1 MWPDWA
7 ILKRFWK
14 QIFVQIKPKYLT
26 TLRLFWK
33 NTFKVKTDMAAFC
46 HHLENIFG
54 YFLLQHLVTLFG
66 YINLGCFVVKR
77 WRVAASSRP
86 ADQVGEN
93 WFNYSPFSTVVEN
106 IIVRSCLIASS
117 KDTNTFLTATLERK

>member
-1 MWPDWA
+1 MTRLGYFEKVLETNFRTNKA
-7 ILKRFWK
+7 
-14 QIFVQIKPKYLT
+14 QIFDNFKAL
-26 TLRLFWK
+26 LK

-54 YFLLQHLVTLFG
+54 YFSLQHLVTLFG